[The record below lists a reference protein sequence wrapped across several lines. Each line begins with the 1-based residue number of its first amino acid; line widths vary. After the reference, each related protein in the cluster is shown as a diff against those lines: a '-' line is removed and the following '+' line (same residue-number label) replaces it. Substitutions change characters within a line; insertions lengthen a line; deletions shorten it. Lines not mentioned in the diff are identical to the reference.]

1 MKGWATSLS
10 KDSTFLILCVCHFP
24 TLEHKVCAR
33 CHSRFGNFPTL
44 IVGQASIPACN
55 QAYYYYANWLLQR
68 RLCILFLRTYY
79 YLMDCAISLSLLC
92 SGDRAA
98 FLYCVPA
105 STVHEGVGGE
115 GAEYIFV
122 CPWSNKKNFN
132 FRLLPF
138 FPTEVTELSMLRARA
153 IPFLSCW
160 LWIDVYVSKI
170 RR

>member
-79 YLMDCAISLSLLC
+79 YLMDCAISLSALLWWSGCLSLLC
-92 SGDRAA
+92 TGVNCAWRSRRRRSGI
-98 FLYCVPA
+98 YICVSLIKQEELQFPA
-105 STVHEGVGGE
+105 S
-115 GAEYIFV
+115 
-122 CPWSNKKNFN
+122 S
-132 FRLLPF
+132 L
-138 FPTEVTELSMLRARA
+138 FPNGSDRTINVES
-153 IPFLSCW
+153 
-160 LWIDVYVSKI
+160 
-170 RR
+170 